1 MPDKA
6 TTTGPRTG
14 PSVLI
19 VGAGLAG
26 LATAISVAL
35 ATATPGHAPAAAAAI
50 AIAATRPNV
59 TIIEALPGLAPI
71 GAGLQLTPNATRLL
85 RQWGL
90 LGKLEA
96 LCAEPKRLVV
106 HRYANGE
113 VLACDSRF
121 SEQVRARYEGNPFID
136 VHRGDLQELLYER
149 AKELGVEVVWDER
162 VKDIVFDR
170 PEGPAAEVTAESGKI
185 YEADLVI
192 GADGIWSRCRE
203 ALLGRQDPPLPTGDL
218 AYRIVLTL
226 DQLGDDRELKEWVQN
241 PECHFWI
248 GPQSHVVGYS
258 VRRGEMFNL
267 VLLCPDDLPA
277 DVARQRGETS
287 EMKKLFEGWDPIL
300 TRFID
305 KVVKVDKW
313 KLMHRPAMDR
323 WVSLGGSLALIGDS
337 CHPML
342 PYLAQGA
349 NSAMEDGFVL
359 GWCLGQV
366 QQRDQLQHAINLY
379 EKVRKERSERVAK
392 ETFLQRHQFHMP
404 DGPEQEERDAIFAS
418 QLGKDEIDD
427 TTPFPSRWTCGIAQR
442 WLYGYDAYAAARE
455 ALEQNPL

>member
-1 MPDKA
+1 MAMMA
-6 TTTGPRTG
+6 T
-14 PSVLI
+14 PSVII

-26 LATAISVAL
+26 LATAISLAL
-35 ATATPGHAPAAAAAI
+35 ATAGRP
-50 AIAATRPNV
+50 IAARI
-59 TIIEALPGLAPI
+59 TILEALPSLAPI

-85 RQWGL
+85 AQWGL
-90 LGKLEA
+90 LEKLEA
-96 LCAEPKRLVV
+96 VCAEPKRLVV
-106 HRYANGE
+106 HRYANSD
-113 VLACDSRF
+113 VLACDARF
-121 SEQVRARYEGNPFID
+121 NERVRARYDGNPFID
-136 VHRGDLQELLYER
+136 VHRGDLQELLYDR
-149 AKELGVEVVWDER
+149 AKELGVEVVWGER

-170 PEGPAAEVTAESGKI
+170 PEGRAVEIETESGRCF
-185 YEADLVI
+185 EADLVV

-203 ALLGRQDPPLPTGDL
+203 ALLGRKDPPLPTGDL

-226 DQLGDDRELKEWVQN
+226 DQLGDDEELKQWVKN

-258 VRRGEMFNL
+258 VRRGDMFNL
-267 VLLCPDDLPA
+267 VLLCPDDLPP

-287 EMKKLFEGWDPIL
+287 EMKKLFEGWDPVL

-323 WVSLGGSLALIGDS
+323 WVSEGGSLALIGDS

-349 NSAMEDGFVL
+349 NSAIEDGFVL
-359 GWCLGQV
+359 GWCVGQV
-366 QQRDQLQHAINLY
+366 QDGHQLKHAVRLY
-379 EKVRKERSERVAK
+379 EKVRKERGERVAR

-404 DGPEQEERDAIFAS
+404 DGPEQEERDRIFAS

-442 WLYGYDAYAAARE
+442 WLYGYDAYAAARD
-455 ALEQNPL
+455 ALAQEPL